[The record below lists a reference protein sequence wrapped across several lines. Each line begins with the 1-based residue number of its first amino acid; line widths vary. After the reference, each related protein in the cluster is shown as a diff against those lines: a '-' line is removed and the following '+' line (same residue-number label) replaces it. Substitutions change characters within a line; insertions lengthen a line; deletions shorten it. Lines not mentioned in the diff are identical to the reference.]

1 MATHSAVERTSFLS
15 EAGKTVGLKSKCPKF
30 HCTSPEF
37 LQHPWYHL
45 ILSRVLWP
53 GQRHWEGCA
62 SQNVPRSKPW
72 IISCSLFEHIWWH
85 FEWLF
90 KRFCKKAIIRFTTL
104 LWCLAFDLKRF
115 VAFCFFFSSDFS
127 HHLEVC
133 WGSGHHWR
141 PDTFHSGQ
149 SSWAKG
155 RAGCSLAQSEDG
167 PPAWAQP
174 GSKHFS
180 TPQKV
185 WILGEF
191 QFLNTKERFRSE
203 RGF

>member
-15 EAGKTVGLKSKCPKF
+15 EAGKTVGLKSKCPKS

-90 KRFCKKAIIRFTTL
+90 KRFCKKAIIRFSTL

-115 VAFCFFFSSDFS
+115 VAFCFFFIWFFSPSWGMLRQWTPLATWHVPFRAEQLSQRKSWMLPGAVRRWTAGMGAAGLEAFFHPPKSVDFGRVPVFE
-127 HHLEVC
+127 HKREV
-133 WGSGHHWR
+133 
-141 PDTFHSGQ
+141 
-149 SSWAKG
+149 
-155 RAGCSLAQSEDG
+155 
-167 PPAWAQP
+167 
-174 GSKHFS
+174 
-180 TPQKV
+180 
-185 WILGEF
+185 
-191 QFLNTKERFRSE
+191 
-203 RGF
+203 